1 MGRTSFPQNTSSI
14 RTMDFS
20 RDFGARRGKSCHRI
34 GFPLAGRTTPWGYIK
49 ILQGSVAR
57 RESRRFTHV
66 RTQKIRLH
74 FRGSGTLGLSKL
86 SDILAGPLHIFNP
99 NNALS
104 LPNNTVQRQCILKK
118 TNTPSADSPRI

>member
-20 RDFGARRGKSCHRI
+20 RDFGARRAKSCHRI

-86 SDILAGPLHIFNP
+86 SDILAGPFTFSIRTMHCRYRTIQYKDNIFSKRP
-99 NNALS
+99 I
-104 LPNNTVQRQCILKK
+104 LPAQIPQ
-118 TNTPSADSPRI
+118 